1 MIITFRVSQNTMA
14 TCRGRGCSP
23 VGGMSGSGGGC
34 GGGGERDGRTTAV
47 VGIFTGVINRR

>member
-14 TCRGRGCSP
+14 TCRGRGS

-47 VGIFTGVINRR
+47 VGTVTGVIKRR